1 MVGIGNFLSRRIA
14 AVRMRLRVS
23 SIETYDYAKVAALTM
38 SGEGFEVRLELP
50 LQVLD
55 ETGWEPAAGDEL
67 ELELSA
73 DAGDVDAWEIVLS
86 GTLLKAGENEVTYTF
101 GGLLCTVKGAEV
113 KPFKKVYLKLRSA
126 RTSSGSASS

>member
-1 MVGIGNFLSRRIA
+1 MGSKNG
-14 AVRMRLRVS
+14 
-23 SIETYDYAKVAALTM
+23 K
-38 SGEGFEVRLELP
+38 
-50 LQVLD
+50 
-55 ETGWEPAAGDEL
+55 GDEL

>member
-1 MVGIGNFLSRRIA
+1 
-14 AVRMRLRVS
+14 MRLRVS
-23 SIETYDYAKVAALTM
+23 SVETYDYAKVAALTM

-50 LQVLD
+50 LRVLN
-55 ETGWEPAAGDEL
+55 EVGWEPAAGDEL

-73 DAGDVDAWEIVLS
+73 DAGDVDAWEVVLS
-86 GTLLKAGENEVTYTF
+86 GTLLKAGESEATYTF

-126 RTSSGSASS
+126 RASLGSAPS